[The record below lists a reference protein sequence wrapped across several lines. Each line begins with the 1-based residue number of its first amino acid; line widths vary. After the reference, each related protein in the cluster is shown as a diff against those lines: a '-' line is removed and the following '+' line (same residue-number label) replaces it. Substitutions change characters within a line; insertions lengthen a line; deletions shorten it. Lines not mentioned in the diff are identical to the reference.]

1 MPVIDHCR
9 IPIYCLWQQRIRRE
23 GFRAGRRVGTA
34 ITDFC
39 QTGQPEKDGA
49 GLSNSQGLPEM
60 SRTSHV
66 PPAGFR
72 NAVAALLTAA
82 SALVIFSCFD
92 PVPAGEDL
100 ALAAPALAV
109 PSAPA
114 SSETDVPVPPEA
126 RHLTNPAAIAASKEI
141 VPQIEAEP
149 GLTFTGDIGDEH
161 RTFFLLMLQDGAR
174 FLANTRE
181 YSTVFHKQERLQG
194 DLTEVQQ
201 IDMKVRHTPH
211 FSVYM
216 KWKNGDAGRQAL
228 YSDAYDDGKVS
239 VKLGGFKGRLLPAIR
254 LNPRGDEAMAEAR
267 HPITEAGL
275 LFLTRRLIAD
285 RQSELEKSLRVK
297 CSRLPNTTVDERS
310 CYQFQFEYPDSVAN
324 PEYRKSL
331 IAIDS
336 RYHVP
341 LLVQNWTW
349 VSGAGEISATE
360 LDEQTLVESY
370 SFSGLNFGVSY
381 ADADFSRDNPKY
393 RM

>member
-1 MPVIDHCR
+1 M
-9 IPIYCLWQQRIRRE
+9 
-23 GFRAGRRVGTA
+23 A
-34 ITDFC
+34 
-39 QTGQPEKDGA
+39 
-49 GLSNSQGLPEM
+49 
-60 SRTSHV
+60 RTSHV

-72 NAVAALLTAA
+72 NAVAALLTAT

-100 ALAAPALAV
+100 ALAAPTAG
-109 PSAPA
+109 APA
-114 SSETDVPVPPEA
+114 AEAGSETDVPVPPEA
-126 RHLTNPAAIAASKEI
+126 RHLTTPSTAAATREIA
-141 VPQIEAEP
+141 PQIDAEP
-149 GLTFTGDIGDEH
+149 PLTFTGDIGDEH

-174 FLANTRE
+174 FLSNTRE
-181 YSTVFHKQERLQG
+181 YSAVFHKQERLQG

-239 VKLGGFKGRLLPAIR
+239 VKLGGFKGRLIPAIR

-285 RQSELEKSLRVK
+285 RRGELEKNLQVK
-297 CSRLPNTTVDERS
+297 CARLANTTVDERS
-310 CYQFQFEYPDSVAN
+310 CYQFQFDYPNAGAN
-324 PEYRKSL
+324 PEYRRSI

-341 LLVQNWTW
+341 LMVQNWTW
-349 VSGAGEISATE
+349 SSGTDEIPAAE

-370 SFSGLNFGVSY
+370 SYSGLNFGISY

>member
-1 MPVIDHCR
+1 MP
-9 IPIYCLWQQRIRRE
+9 
-23 GFRAGRRVGTA
+23 
-34 ITDFC
+34 
-39 QTGQPEKDGA
+39 
-49 GLSNSQGLPEM
+49 
-60 SRTSHV
+60 RTSHT
-66 PPAGFR
+66 PAAGIP
-72 NAVAALLTAA
+72 NALVALLTCT

-100 ALAAPALAV
+100 ALATPAA
-109 PSAPA
+109 SIPA
-114 SSETDVPVPPEA
+114 AGNETDVPVPPEA
-126 RHLTNPAAIAASKEI
+126 RHLSSGNRSTVAAENII
-141 VPQIEAEP
+141 PDITPEP
-149 GLTFTGDIGDEH
+149 ELTFTGNIGDEQ

-181 YSTVFHKQERLQG
+181 YSAVFHKQERLQG

-228 YSDAYDDGKVS
+228 YSTAYEDGKVS

-254 LNPRGDEAMAEAR
+254 LNPSGDEAMAEAR

-275 LFLTRRLIAD
+275 LFLTRRLIDD
-285 RQSELEKSLRVK
+285 RRVELKQNHDVK

-310 CYQFQFEYPDSVAN
+310 CYQFQFDYPDATAN
-324 PEYRKSL
+324 PEYRKSV

-349 VSGAGEISATE
+349 SAGTDQIPAAE

-381 ADADFSRDNPKY
+381 
-393 RM
+393 

>member
-1 MPVIDHCR
+1 
-9 IPIYCLWQQRIRRE
+9 
-23 GFRAGRRVGTA
+23 
-34 ITDFC
+34 
-39 QTGQPEKDGA
+39 
-49 GLSNSQGLPEM
+49 M
-60 SRTSHV
+60 SRTSHT
-66 PPAGFR
+66 PAAGIP
-72 NAVAALLTAA
+72 NALAALLTCT
-82 SALVIFSCFD
+82 SALIIFSCFD

-100 ALAAPALAV
+100 ALAAPAA
-109 PSAPA
+109 SASA
-114 SSETDVPVPPEA
+114 AGNETDVPVPPEA
-126 RHLTNPAAIAASKEI
+126 RHLSSGNGSTVATAKI
-141 VPQIEAEP
+141 VPEIATEP
-149 GLTFTGDIGDEH
+149 ELTYSGNIGDEH

-181 YSTVFHKQERLQG
+181 YSAVFHKQERLQG

-201 IDMKVRHTPH
+201 IDMKIRHTPH

-228 YSDAYDDGKVS
+228 YSAAYEDGRVS

-254 LNPRGDEAMAEAR
+254 LNPSGDEAMAEAR

-275 LFLTRRLIAD
+275 LFLTKRLIDD
-285 RQSELEKSLRVK
+285 RRVELKHNHQVT
-297 CSRLPNTTVDERS
+297 CSRLPNTTVDERP
-310 CYQFQFEYPDSVAN
+310 CFQFQFDYPDAAAN
-324 PEYRKSL
+324 PEYRKSV

-349 VSGAGEISATE
+349 TAGTEQISAAE

-370 SFSGLNFGVSY
+370 SFSALNFGISY

>member
-1 MPVIDHCR
+1 
-9 IPIYCLWQQRIRRE
+9 
-23 GFRAGRRVGTA
+23 
-34 ITDFC
+34 
-39 QTGQPEKDGA
+39 
-49 GLSNSQGLPEM
+49 M
-60 SRTSHV
+60 SRTSHT
-66 PPAGFR
+66 PAAGIP
-72 NAVAALLTAA
+72 NALAALLTCT
-82 SALVIFSCFD
+82 SALIIFSCFD

-100 ALAAPALAV
+100 ALAAPAA
-109 PSAPA
+109 SASA
-114 SSETDVPVPPEA
+114 AGNETDVPVPPEA
-126 RHLTNPAAIAASKEI
+126 RHLSGGNGSTVATAKI
-141 VPQIEAEP
+141 VPEIATEP
-149 GLTFTGDIGDEH
+149 ELTYSGNIGDEH

-181 YSTVFHKQERLQG
+181 YSAVFHKQERLQG

-201 IDMKVRHTPH
+201 IDMKIRHTPH

-228 YSDAYDDGKVS
+228 YSAAYEDGRVS

-254 LNPRGDEAMAEAR
+254 LNPSGDEAMAEAR

-275 LFLTRRLIAD
+275 LFLTKRLIDD
-285 RQSELEKSLRVK
+285 RRVELKHNHQVT
-297 CSRLPNTTVDERS
+297 CSRLPNTTVDERP
-310 CYQFQFEYPDSVAN
+310 CFQFQFDYPDAAAN
-324 PEYRKSL
+324 PEYRKSV

-349 VSGAGEISATE
+349 TAGTEQISAAE

-370 SFSGLNFGVSY
+370 SFSALNFGISY

>member
-1 MPVIDHCR
+1 MP
-9 IPIYCLWQQRIRRE
+9 
-23 GFRAGRRVGTA
+23 
-34 ITDFC
+34 
-39 QTGQPEKDGA
+39 
-49 GLSNSQGLPEM
+49 
-60 SRTSHV
+60 RTSH
-66 PPAGFR
+66 PAASGIP
-72 NAVAALLTAA
+72 NAVAALLTCT

-92 PVPAGEDL
+92 PVPAGDDL
-100 ALAAPALAV
+100 ALAT
-109 PSAPA
+109 PSAPTPA
-114 SSETDVPVPPEA
+114 SGNELDVPVPPEA
-126 RHLTNPAAIAASKEI
+126 RHIVDSNSPKNVAGTI
-141 VPQIEAEP
+141 VPEIAPEP
-149 GLTFTGDIGDEH
+149 PLAFTGDIGDEQ

-174 FLANTRE
+174 FLSNTRE

-228 YSDAYDDGKVS
+228 YSASYEDGKVS

-254 LNPRGDEAMAEAR
+254 LNPSGDEAMAEAR

-275 LFLTRRLIAD
+275 LFLTKRLIDDRRLEQD
-285 RQSELEKSLRVK
+285 RNLQVK
-297 CSRLPNTTVDERS
+297 CCRLPNTSVDERP
-310 CYQFQFEYPDSVAN
+310 CYQFQFDYPDAGSC
-324 PEYRKSL
+324 PEYRKSVV
-331 IAIDS
+331 AIDS

-349 VSGAGEISATE
+349 SADSSEIPASE

-370 SFSGLNFGVSY
+370 SFSGLNFGVKY
-381 ADADFSRDNPKY
+381 ADADFSRENPKY